1 ISWLFSRL
9 KQQRHIPAF
18 GVIPQRKGMVI
29 NMGKDLNEGEIN
41 KSALLDNLPSM
52 VYRCNF
58 DRDWTMQFVSDA
70 SFELTGYK
78 AESLIGNRDL
88 CFNDIIAP
96 EYREYL
102 WIRWNNVL
110 SQRESLM
117 YEYEI
122 ITATGQR
129 KWVLETGQ
137 GVFNENGDVEA
148 LEGII
153 IDITERKVNEKRN
166 EFLGKHDLMTGL
178 YNREYFEVLLEYELD
193 LEPNVKKA
201 ILNINLKKTDLFTL
215 AYGFHYSQEL
225 IKKIAAEL
233 TTLCTNDCRL
243 FSTYANRFTLYLK
256 NYKDKNDLIQL
267 SEEVVKILITILS
280 AKGNNVGIGILE
292 INEGETDVKKILRD
306 VLIASENSVS
316 NLNNQCRYVFFDKD
330 MELKIIRQAKIKD
343 LLEKIATGNDD
354 YLYLQFQP
362 IYNVEQNRICC
373 FEALSRLKSDELG
386 IVSPLEF
393 IPLSEETKLII
404 PIGKRIIHKSLCFL
418 RKLIENGNN
427 DIRISINVSAIQL
440 FDNDF
445 TSSLIELID
454 NADIDPSKVIIEITE
469 SVFSDN
475 YHEINEK
482 LNKLKDRGICITIDD
497 FGTGYSS
504 FARERELNIDGLKI
518 EKYFI
523 DGLIVLNPERLITN
537 DIISMAH
544 KLGHCV
550 VAEGV
555 EHEEQMQY
563 LVKHK
568 CDMIQ
573 GYLISRPLDEEYAIQ
588 LLKNNDFSKYAIKE
602 KTDKK

>member
-1 ISWLFSRL
+1 
-9 KQQRHIPAF
+9 
-18 GVIPQRKGMVI
+18 MVI

-96 EYREYL
+96 EYL

-454 NADIDPSKVIIEITE
+454 NADIDPSKVIIE
-469 SVFSDN
+469 
-475 YHEINEK
+475 
-482 LNKLKDRGICITIDD
+482 DRGICITIDD

-555 EHEEQMQY
+555 KHEEQMQY

-588 LLKNNDFSKYAIKE
+588 LLKNNDFSKYAITE

>member
-1 ISWLFSRL
+1 
-9 KQQRHIPAF
+9 
-18 GVIPQRKGMVI
+18 MVI

-354 YLYLQFQP
+354 SLYLQFQP